1 MNKKNSQPPRESMQE
16 MRAGYLKERDP
27 SISRLIPQ
35 VKYWEE
41 DLPEQDEEQPTA
53 PRLIRVNKINDTWME
68 IPRYENIMW
77 SGMWIIGF
85 GCFIP
90 ITIAIFFLQ
99 LPGLIFEVSM
109 KLLYSFFIF
118 LAFSMLT
125 FFFRMALFV
134 PRGTPVRFNRK
145 RQKVYVYE
153 HQRSNWNPWSRW
165 PTVIKVFD
173 WADIHGEMVRQVGR
187 YDSGHRLSC
196 AVCKPGTYEVVDR
209 FILSWTEGDSR
220 VIRGLWSHCCQ
231 YMQGKTVPETPLLT
245 RKPWSWCP
253 INTIHWP
260 EDIER
265 GSTTAPD
272 A

>member
-1 MNKKNSQPPRESMQE
+1 
-16 MRAGYLKERDP
+16 
-27 SISRLIPQ
+27 
-35 VKYWEE
+35 
-41 DLPEQDEEQPTA
+41 
-53 PRLIRVNKINDTWME
+53 
-68 IPRYENIMW
+68 
-77 SGMWIIGF
+77 
-85 GCFIP
+85 
-90 ITIAIFFLQ
+90 
-99 LPGLIFEVSM
+99 
-109 KLLYSFFIF
+109 
-118 LAFSMLT
+118 
-125 FFFRMALFV
+125 MALFV
-134 PRGTPVRFNRK
+134 PRGTPVRFNRQ

-253 INTIHWP
+253 INTIRWP

>member
-1 MNKKNSQPPRESMQE
+1 MQE
-16 MRAGYLKERDP
+16 MRARYLKEMD
-27 SISRLIPQ
+27 SDISRLIPQ

-41 DLPEQDEEQPTA
+41 DLPEQHEEQPTA
-53 PRLIRVNKINDTWME
+53 PQLIRVNKINDTWME
-68 IPRYENIMW
+68 IPRYENISW
-77 SGMWIIGF
+77 SGMWVVGLLSLISLGMYCSF
-85 GCFIP
+85 FQFP
-90 ITIAIFFLQ
+90 DFFSKVSLEDKITILVI
-99 LPGLIFEVSM
+99 
-109 KLLYSFFIF
+109 IF
-118 LAFSMLT
+118 LFISL
-125 FFFRMALFV
+125 FFFFMKMALFV
-134 PRGTPVRFNRK
+134 PRGTPVRFNRQ

-253 INTIHWP
+253 INTIRWP
-260 EDIER
+260 QDIDRE
-265 GSTTAPD
+265 STTAPD
-272 A
+272 ASFRVDKIE

>member
-1 MNKKNSQPPRESMQE
+1 MQE

-27 SISRLIPQ
+27 RISRLVPQ

-41 DLPEQDEEQPTA
+41 DLPEQHEEQLTP
-53 PRLIRVNKINDTWME
+53 PQLIRVNEINDTWME
-68 IPRYENIMW
+68 IPRYENIW
-77 SGMWIIGF
+77 WGGLWFSSLI
-85 GCFIP
+85 FIFP
-90 ITIAIFFLQ
+90 IPFICMLIFV
-99 LPGLIFEVSM
+99 PGLSDTSFKVNLVIYFFVFFSITW
-109 KLLYSFFIF
+109 LLI
-118 LAFSMLT
+118 
-125 FFFRMALFV
+125 RMALFV
-134 PRGTPVRFNRK
+134 PRGTPVRFNRQ

-253 INTIHWP
+253 INTIRWP

>member
-1 MNKKNSQPPRESMQE
+1 MQE
-16 MRAGYLKERDP
+16 MRVRYLKERDP
-27 SISRLIPQ
+27 SISRLVPQ

-41 DLPEQDEEQPTA
+41 DLPEQHEEQLIPSQ
-53 PRLIRVNKINDTWME
+53 LIRVNEINGTWME
-68 IPRYENIMW
+68 IPRYENIWWGGLWLFGFICMPPL
-77 SGMWIIGF
+77 GMF
-85 GCFIP
+85 
-90 ITIAIFFLQ
+90 IFFLQ
-99 LPGLIFEVSM
+99 LPDFFSEISTKIGFGLALFPLISLVVFC
-109 KLLYSFFIF
+109 
-118 LAFSMLT
+118 
-125 FFFRMALFV
+125 FRVAMFV

-220 VIRGLWSHCCQ
+220 VLRGLWSHCCQ

-253 INTIHWP
+253 INNIRWP
-260 EDIER
+260 QDIDRE
-265 GSTTAPD
+265 STTAPD
-272 A
+272 

>member
-1 MNKKNSQPPRESMQE
+1 MQE
-16 MRAGYLKERDP
+16 MHAGYLKERDP
-27 SISRLIPQ
+27 NISRLVPQ

-41 DLPEQDEEQPTA
+41 DLPEQDEEQLTA
-53 PRLIRVNKINDTWME
+53 PRLIRVNEINDTWME
-68 IPRYENIMW
+68 IPRYENIVW
-77 SGMWIIGF
+77 SGMWVISF
-85 GCFIP
+85 SS
-90 ITIAIFFLQ
+90 AIFFTLNYFFFQ
-99 LPGLIFEVSM
+99 LPGFFTETTLEDKIEILILNF
-109 KLLYSFFIF
+109 LFIS
-118 LAFSMLT
+118 LCL
-125 FFFRMALFV
+125 FFFRMAMFV

-253 INTIHWP
+253 INTIRWP

>member
-1 MNKKNSQPPRESMQE
+1 MQE
-16 MRAGYLKERDP
+16 MRAGYLKESDP
-27 SISRLIPQ
+27 GISKLVPQ

-41 DLPEQDEEQPTA
+41 DLPEQHEDQPTA
-53 PRLIRVNKINDTWME
+53 PRLIRVNEINDTWME
-68 IPRYENIMW
+68 IPRYENIW
-77 SGMWIIGF
+77 WGGLWLFSFVFLIP
-85 GCFIP
+85 FILSMM
-90 ITIAIFFLQ
+90 FLQ
-99 LPGLIFEVSM
+99 LPGFYSKSPTEMKFFFGISNFSLLSLIF
-109 KLLYSFFIF
+109 FC
-118 LAFSMLT
+118 
-125 FFFRMALFV
+125 FRMALFV

-253 INTIHWP
+253 INTIRWP

-265 GSTTAPD
+265 ESTTAPD
-272 A
+272 